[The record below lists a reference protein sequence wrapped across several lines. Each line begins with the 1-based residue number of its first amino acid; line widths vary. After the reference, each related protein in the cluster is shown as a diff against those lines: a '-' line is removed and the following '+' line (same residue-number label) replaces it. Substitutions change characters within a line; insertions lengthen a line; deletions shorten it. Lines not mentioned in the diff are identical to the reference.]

1 VLVGVC
7 DDEIEDLSLALAE
20 HPGTSLVE
28 RLFDTR

>member
-20 HPGTSLVE
+20 HPDTSLVE
-28 RLFDTR
+28 HLFDIR

>member
-1 VLVGVC
+1 VLVGVR

-28 RLFDTR
+28 HLFDTR